1 MFKQSIARI
10 FCILTV
16 FLLSSNVVL
25 SSIPFQKALGKPSIS
40 KSQSFSPSVDLEQDA
55 TYILEKEDPL
65 EDLDFVVTIPFYQY
79 FEFSGS
85 FHSKNVKHF
94 YKVSGPHHKIAP
106 IWLLVQQII
115 I

>member
-25 SSIPFQKALGKPSIS
+25 SAVPFQKANGRTIIT
-40 KSQSFSPSVDLEQDA
+40 KSQSFSPFVDLEHDA
-55 TYILEKEDPL
+55 TYILEQEDPL
-65 EDLDFVVTIPFYQY
+65 EDLDFVATIPFYQH
-79 FEFSGS
+79 FEFSQS
-85 FHSKNVKHF
+85 VHKDQVKHF
-94 YKVSGPHHKIAP
+94 YKVSGPHCSTTP
-106 IWLLVQQII
+106 IWLLVRQII

>member
-16 FLLSSNVVL
+16 FLLCSNVVL
-25 SSIPFQKALGKPSIS
+25 SAVPFQKTFGKATTS
-40 KSQSFSPSVDLEQDA
+40 KTQSFSPFVDSEHEA
-55 TYILEKEDPL
+55 TYVLEKEDPL
-65 EDLDFVVTIPFYQY
+65 EDFDFVVTIPFYQR
-79 FEFSGS
+79 FVFLGS
-85 FHSKNVKHF
+85 LYSENPRHSC
-94 YKVSGPHHKIAP
+94 KVSGPCCKIAP

>member
-25 SSIPFQKALGKPSIS
+25 SAVPFQKTFGKTIIN
-40 KSQSFSPSVDLEQDA
+40 KSQSFSPFVDLEQDA
-55 TYILEKEDPL
+55 TYIIEKEDPL
-65 EDLDFVVTIPFYQY
+65 EDLDFVVAFPFYQH
-79 FEFSGS
+79 FEFLGS
-85 FHSKNVKHF
+85 FHTQSVKHF
-94 YKVSGPHHKIAP
+94 YKVSGPHCKIAP

>member
-25 SSIPFQKALGKPSIS
+25 SAVPFPKANGKTTIS
-40 KSQSFSPSVDLEQDA
+40 KSQSFSPFVDLDHDA

-65 EDLDFVVTIPFYQY
+65 EDLDFVVTIPFYQH

-85 FHSKNVKHF
+85 NDTEKVKHL
-94 YKVSGPHHKIAP
+94 YKVSGPHFKIAP
-106 IWLLVQQII
+106 IWLLVRQII